1 MTVSA
6 DHNVIQCNILSDQF
20 SAAVHPSFQHHAFF
34 YLVIIRHQL
43 IQSTVQRGLIHFCKK
58 TQISQIDSK
67 KRNFLMHH
75 IPCCLKKCAISSQ
88 NNNTLCI
95 VRNLIRICIM
105 KGTLMFPFCLLYFT
119 VFVMCFQIICDFFCD
134 FKFFIL
140 VTVCNNIK
148 PVHSFFLTQ
157 PF

>member
-1 MTVSA
+1 M
-6 DHNVIQCNILSDQF
+6 HIQRFDINDIIKNTAATFEGICTSRQIRLELLLSG
-20 SAAVHPSFQHHAFF
+20 HE
-34 YLVIIRHQL
+34 
-43 IQSTVQRGLIHFCKK
+43 
-58 TQISQIDSK
+58 
-67 KRNFLMHH
+67 
-75 IPCCLKKCAISSQ
+75 
-88 NNNTLCI
+88 
-95 VRNLIRICIM
+95 
-105 KGTLMFPFCLLYFT
+105 LYFT